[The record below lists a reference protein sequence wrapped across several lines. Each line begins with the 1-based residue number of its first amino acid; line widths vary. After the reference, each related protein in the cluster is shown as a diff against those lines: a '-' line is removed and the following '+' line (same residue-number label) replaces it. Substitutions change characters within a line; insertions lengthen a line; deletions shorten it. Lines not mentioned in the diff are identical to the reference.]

1 MGGPDLK
8 TKIIIFFLLL
18 IPLITLAVYAN
29 MPEKRPHPQLLSDQT
44 ELQPPIAE
52 AAETPEIDTNTSTE
66 NLIPFPAKGI
76 PVLMY
81 HSISTRPGNT
91 LCVPETQFQ
100 EEVAW
105 LYNNN
110 YHTLS
115 MEQLSQALVNGTKV
129 PENPIVITFDDG
141 YADNY
146 QAAWP
151 VLKQYGFTAT
161 FFIVTKNIGLTNS
174 MTWDQLKELADQ
186 GNTIGSHTVHHLD
199 MTKLS
204 NALQRSEIQDSKQI
218 LEEHLGISV
227 TAFCFPSGQYWDT
240 TLNYLSDAGYQLGF
254 TTRPGRVYHGNN
266 QYKLHRVRIDGDMPL
281 SGFIYQVSY

>member
-1 MGGPDLK
+1 MK

-29 MPEKRPHPQLLSDQT
+29 MPTKQQQSQLLSDHT
-44 ELQPPIAE
+44 ELQTPIAE
-52 AAETPEIDTNTSTE
+52 AAETPENATDTSTE

-81 HSISTRPGNT
+81 HSISTRPGNI
-91 LCVPETQFQ
+91 LCVPESQFQ
-100 EEVAW
+100 EEMAW

-115 MEQLSQALVNGTKV
+115 MEELYQALVNGAKV
-129 PENPIVITFDDG
+129 PVNPIVITFDDG
-141 YADNY
+141 YEDNY

-151 VLKQYGFTAT
+151 IVEQYGFTAT
-161 FFIVTKNIGLTNS
+161 FFIVTKNIGSSNS
-174 MTWDQLKELADQ
+174 MTWDQLGELADQ

-204 NALQRSEIQDSKQI
+204 NALQRSEIQDSKLI
-218 LEEHLGISV
+218 LEEHLGINI
-227 TAFCFPSGQYWDT
+227 TAFCFPSGQYWDS

-254 TTRPGRVYHGNN
+254 TTRPGRVYPGNN